1 MLLDAQV
8 LLVSSGS
15 LTNLPSTT
23 HAPQRAL
30 LMTTYGT
37 LSLGNL
43 KGVHFHVSHL
53 YRLQRCHLL
62 RLRAPGRGHDV
73 QICCVRKESILHSTE
88 LVAFGIIAIFA

>member
-23 HAPQRAL
+23 HPQRAL
-30 LMTTYGT
+30 LMTTYCT

-43 KGVHFHVSHL
+43 KGVHFHVSHRH
-53 YRLQRCHLL
+53 RLQRCHLL

-73 QICCVRKESILHSTE
+73 
-88 LVAFGIIAIFA
+88 